1 MVWALSVA
9 QQGFEERSRTISL
22 AVVALGVL
30 ICGLRFFK
38 DALIPLVLAI
48 ALKHLLQ
55 PVINVLTN
63 RPLRCC
69 GRSLLAE
76 PMACVGVPRRNRR
89 LQTLLAYACRLQL
102 SRTAAAIV
110 SLLLAFA
117 VLGAIL
123 AIVADSV
130 HVLVDN
136 AEEYAKQLK
145 VIVGNLLGWVA
156 NISCQWT
163 RGGCPLPGNATNTT
177 SPGAAGGG
185 SSNSSSSD
193 ATRDMINQLF
203 SLVPIESLVKYTA
216 EFLLEMGG
224 NLFFVILFTV
234 YLLLDTRKGKRNAK
248 PEKPSR
254 TDLLILA
261 YIKGKVMLSLVVGV
275 VTAIILL
282 AVGLELW
289 LIFGAL
295 AFWLNFV
302 PTVGAVV
309 AVFLPMP
316 LVILDPDMSL
326 VSMILAFV
334 LPFTAHMVVG
344 NVLEPLL
351 FGHSL
356 ELQPVAILLSLTI
369 WSMLWG
375 LTGMIL
381 AVPITAVLKIHLDS
395 IDHPASKFLVRLL
408 VGGDG
413 AADEGA
419 MALQPTEDTIH
430 SGAAGSS
437 TLPLVERSL
446 ANPEEP

>member
-1 MVWALSVA
+1 MLGSKPGLLVLMVWALSVA

-145 VIVGNLLGWVA
+145 VIVGNPNPNPNPNRLTLSLALILTLGLALALNLAIALTPTRSSLV
-156 NISCQWT
+156 ISSAGWRTFLASGRAADAHCQAT
-163 RGGCPLPGNATNTT
+163 RRMRPLQARR
-177 SPGAAGGG
+177 AAG
-185 SSNSSSSD
+185 
-193 ATRDMINQLF
+193 APTLHLLTRRGI
-203 SLVPIESLVKYTA
+203 
-216 EFLLEMGG
+216 
-224 NLFFVILFTV
+224 
-234 YLLLDTRKGKRNAK
+234 
-248 PEKPSR
+248 
-254 TDLLILA
+254 
-261 YIKGKVMLSLVVGV
+261 
-275 VTAIILL
+275 
-282 AVGLELW
+282 
-289 LIFGAL
+289 
-295 AFWLNFV
+295 
-302 PTVGAVV
+302 
-309 AVFLPMP
+309 
-316 LVILDPDMSL
+316 
-326 VSMILAFV
+326 
-334 LPFTAHMVVG
+334 
-344 NVLEPLL
+344 
-351 FGHSL
+351 
-356 ELQPVAILLSLTI
+356 
-369 WSMLWG
+369 
-375 LTGMIL
+375 
-381 AVPITAVLKIHLDS
+381 
-395 IDHPASKFLVRLL
+395 
-408 VGGDG
+408 
-413 AADEGA
+413 
-419 MALQPTEDTIH
+419 
-430 SGAAGSS
+430 
-437 TLPLVERSL
+437 
-446 ANPEEP
+446 

>member
-1 MVWALSVA
+1 MVWALSA
-9 QQGFEERSRTISL
+9 TQQGFEERSRTISL

-89 LQTLLAYACRLQL
+89 LQSCLAYACRLQL

-145 VIVGNLLGWVA
+145 VIVANLLGWVA
-156 NISCQWT
+156 NVSCQWT
-163 RGGCPLPGNATNTT
+163 RGGCPLPGNATNAT
-177 SPGAAGGG
+177 SAGGE

-193 ATRDMINQLF
+193 ATREMIDQLF
-203 SLVPIESLVKYTA
+203 SRVPIESLVGYTA
-216 EFLLEMGG
+216 EFLLEMGE

-234 YLLLDTRKGKRNAK
+234 YLLLDTRKGKRDAK
-248 PEKPSR
+248 PETPSR
-254 TDLLILA
+254 TDMLILD

-275 VTAIILL
+275 VTAVILL

-316 LVILDPDMSL
+316 LVILDPNMSL
-326 VSMILAFV
+326 LSMILAFV

-381 AVPITAVLKIHLDS
+381 AVPITAVLKIQLDS

-408 VGGDG
+408 VGGAGGADDG
-413 AADEGA
+413 AV
-419 MALQPTEDTIH
+419 ALQPAEDTIH
-430 SGAAGSS
+430 SGGAGSS

-446 ANPEEP
+446 ASPEEP

>member
-145 VIVGNLLGWVA
+145 VIVGNPNPNPNPNPNRLTLSLALILTLGLALALNLAIALPPTRSSLV
-156 NISCQWT
+156 ISSAGWRTFLASGRAADAHCQAT
-163 RGGCPLPGNATNTT
+163 RRIPPLQARR
-177 SPGAAGGG
+177 AAG
-185 SSNSSSSD
+185 
-193 ATRDMINQLF
+193 APTLHLLTRRGI
-203 SLVPIESLVKYTA
+203 
-216 EFLLEMGG
+216 
-224 NLFFVILFTV
+224 
-234 YLLLDTRKGKRNAK
+234 
-248 PEKPSR
+248 
-254 TDLLILA
+254 
-261 YIKGKVMLSLVVGV
+261 
-275 VTAIILL
+275 
-282 AVGLELW
+282 
-289 LIFGAL
+289 
-295 AFWLNFV
+295 
-302 PTVGAVV
+302 
-309 AVFLPMP
+309 
-316 LVILDPDMSL
+316 
-326 VSMILAFV
+326 
-334 LPFTAHMVVG
+334 
-344 NVLEPLL
+344 
-351 FGHSL
+351 
-356 ELQPVAILLSLTI
+356 
-369 WSMLWG
+369 
-375 LTGMIL
+375 
-381 AVPITAVLKIHLDS
+381 
-395 IDHPASKFLVRLL
+395 
-408 VGGDG
+408 
-413 AADEGA
+413 
-419 MALQPTEDTIH
+419 
-430 SGAAGSS
+430 
-437 TLPLVERSL
+437 
-446 ANPEEP
+446 